1 MEWNIKKEPGQ
12 GERRGGFSTNGLWGG
27 GGGGEFMCWRE
38 CYPGRK
44 GKSSS
49 LVSGAVSSGWGGR
62 DLPVL

>member
-1 MEWNIKKEPGQ
+1 MDSGV
-12 GERRGGFSTNGLWGG
+12 GRGDL
-27 GGGGEFMCWRE
+27 CVWRE

-49 LVSGAVSSGWGGR
+49 LVSGAVSLGWGGR